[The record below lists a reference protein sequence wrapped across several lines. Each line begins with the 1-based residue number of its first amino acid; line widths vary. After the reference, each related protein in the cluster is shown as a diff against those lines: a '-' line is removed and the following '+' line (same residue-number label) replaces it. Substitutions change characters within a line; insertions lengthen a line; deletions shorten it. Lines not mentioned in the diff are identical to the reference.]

1 MANKPKEKEKTPA
14 DFQRYAFA
22 NVAATMSKSKAD
34 AMYLPGAVNLLEK
47 NLDFG
52 TDGKDLY
59 DQYVNDKQVNKLI
72 DIYNKKYNS
81 KMGEASVGDVY
92 DFYKPA
98 LNGTTDEQRALIDST
113 FGKYAGENY
122 RELMG
127 KIEVLR
133 YKAKAP
139 EGAISPEERE
149 KAGKELKEYDGLLIA
164 EDILSKYNFENMRM
178 QAVEASKPG
187 NFGGLEEILRKS
199 TEPEQEKG
207 KK

>member
-1 MANKPKEKEKTPA
+1 MANKEKEKTPA

-22 NVAATMSKSKAD
+22 NVAANMSKSKAD
-34 AMYLPGAVNLLEK
+34 AMYLPGAINLLEK

-81 KMGEASVGDVY
+81 KLGEASVGDVY

-98 LNGTTDEQRALIDST
+98 LNGATDEQKALINST

-127 KIEVLR
+127 KIGVLQ

-139 EGAISPEERE
+139 EGAVSEEERDNAE
-149 KAGKELKEYDGLLIA
+149 KELQ
-164 EDILSKYNFENMRM
+164 KYVGFITAQNVLDQYNSESLRM
-178 QAVEASKPG
+178 QAIEASKPFT
-187 NFGGLEEILRKS
+187 FGGLEEILRKS
-199 TEPEQEKG
+199 AEPEQEKG